1 MPLKRGEAPVS
12 VRKQQQ
18 LQAEKQKQ
26 AEQQKKKQNKDKN
39 SKRSGKRKGPL
50 PLWLAE
56 IGVLGSFAGI
66 AALAFS
72 AGKEGGKGD
81 GIGRSIAALLE
92 KLIPPKKA

>member
-1 MPLKRGEAPVS
+1 MPLKRGDPPVS

-26 AEQQKKKQNKDKN
+26 AEQQKKKN
-39 SKRSGKRKGPL
+39 SKNAAKRGKRRGPL

-56 IGVLGSFAGI
+56 IVVLGSFGGI

-72 AGKEGGKGD
+72 AGKGGKGD
-81 GIGRSIAALLE
+81 EIGRSIAALLE
-92 KLIPPKKA
+92 KLIPPKTP